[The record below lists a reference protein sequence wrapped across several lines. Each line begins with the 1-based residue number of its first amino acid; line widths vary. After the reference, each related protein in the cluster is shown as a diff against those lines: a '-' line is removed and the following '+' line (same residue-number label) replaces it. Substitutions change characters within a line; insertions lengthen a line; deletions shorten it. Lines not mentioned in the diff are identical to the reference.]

1 MVIDLIEEDA
11 INEKCCIQVLKIL
24 ITKADTEIDELE
36 KDLVA
41 LQSELAWAEHEEW
54 SEICG
59 SALREKIVWLDI
71 STRNLRSIDENN
83 NDIQLLMHREPAD
96 NIHDIVKALLRT
108 YFPEKDEQRTP
119 EVIALNSSSDSS
131 LHDTGLLDGHKDL
144 NKSDSHSVVK
154 EERGEIGIT
163 KGERCTSTTLKFQE
177 KKTNDSKTIKPANTN
192 IMDSSPDSLRLAADY
207 YDKKKTSSKSNSKST
222 QQWEAKG
229 QGLTCEE
236 NKTSTMMFKNEKPA
250 NTNIMYSSPDSL
262 RLAAGYSDKKKIL
275 DSEHARQW
283 VAEGQDLAPVEKKAS
298 TVTFN
303 SQQPA
308 NIDVMNL
315 SSDSLRLAA
324 GYCDKKK
331 TTYSESTTHWEP
343 KGQGLAP
350 DEKKIIQDAS
360 MFHKERSMQNL
371 EVEHATIKDSSTSIS
386 CPDENDI
393 LNFVYSESID
403 EKVDEYSSI
412 PMADIT
418 GSLSRPDGFGRDFGK
433 TVEFQIEL
441 PEDASVKY
449 FSSDSLKYAN
459 GCSSGMKNSCL
470 PLLVEN
476 GYEEVRKQPSTS
488 TDKNQMLSLS
498 LNPESTLEKT
508 EKHIAMKNSSTS
520 VICPEEKIKLKISD
534 SVIMNEMVE
543 EHASM
548 PVADNIGPS
557 LRPDGPGT
565 DVKLVELVTKETSS
579 TSVSCPDEKNKL
591 KNSDSK
597 IMSEKVGEH
606 TSIPM
611 VNIVGSSRRDKCGTD
626 VDRTVESADGVVKY
640 FSSDSLKYAKGWSNE
655 MKNSRLIE
663 KGYEEGGKATHQKIE
678 KEPANALVKYMS
690 PNSWRQSAGI
700 NKRTE
705 SSESRLCASRQGKNE
720 KSDVEQKLIDF
731 VPKTAQKVG
740 IKESKVI
747 LANKTVCSNTCLKAA
762 GDVSN
767 NLQIVK
773 FQEGGLTDLGHF
785 ALPSKDQMGEDTA
798 KPKLNDVGKPA
809 EESQKANA
817 DLHKKPRVNLG
828 LEPQKPK
835 TQRKS
840 PFSMKNAQEPS
851 FPPTDTSF
859 IPHSKKERKSIIDDD
874 NTSLKQFLSLMHL
887 KKSVH
892 TTKVSASQSQKKRK
906 RTSTLSL
913 TAEVKD
919 LPVDLGLQDS
929 HKDATDG
936 GSKKDL
942 QIVVY
947 EKTEDLHIIEPY
959 SVEDG
964 SYTGA
969 LVPHTISSLKNKKI
983 VELRKLAQKIKLTG
997 YYKLRKEALVEKI
1010 AKKLGC

>member
-1 MVIDLIEEDA
+1 MAWDLWSSPYDSWDLWDSPDHQVAPGSTYGAESGWECDFYFGCGRDLIEEDA

-59 SALREKIVWLDI
+59 CALREKIAWLDI
-71 STRNLRSIDENN
+71 STRNLRSKDENN
-83 NDIQLLMHREPAD
+83 NDVQLLMHREPAD
-96 NIHDIVKALLRT
+96 NIHGILKALLRK
-108 YFPEKDEQRTP
+108 YFPEKDEQTP

-177 KKTNDSKTIKPANTN
+177 KKTNDPKTIKPANTN
-192 IMDSSPDSLRLAADY
+192 IMDSSPDSLRPAADY
-207 YDKKKTSSKSNSKST
+207 YDKKKTSSKSNSKSS

-236 NKTSTMMFKNEKPA
+236 NKTSTMMFKNEKSA

-283 VAEGQDLAPVEKKAS
+283 VAKGQGLAPVGKKAS
-298 TVTFN
+298 TVNFN

-308 NIDVMNL
+308 NIDIMNL
-315 SSDSLRLAA
+315 SSESLRLAA
-324 GYCDKKK
+324 GYCNKKK
-331 TTYSESTTHWEP
+331 TTYSENTMHWEP

-350 DEKKIIQDAS
+350 DEKKMIQDAS
-360 MFHKERSMQNL
+360 MFHKEKRMQNL

-393 LNFVYSESID
+393 LNFAYSESII

-418 GSLSRPDGFGRDFGK
+418 GSLSRPGGFGRDFGK
-433 TVEFQIEL
+433 TVE
-441 PEDASVKY
+441 
-449 FSSDSLKYAN
+449 
-459 GCSSGMKNSCL
+459 
-470 PLLVEN
+470 
-476 GYEEVRKQPSTS
+476 
-488 TDKNQMLSLS
+488 
-498 LNPESTLEKT
+498 
-508 EKHIAMKNSSTS
+508 H
-520 VICPEEKIKLKISD
+520 
-534 SVIMNEMVE
+534 
-543 EHASM
+543 
-548 PVADNIGPS
+548 
-557 LRPDGPGT
+557 
-565 DVKLVELVTKETSS
+565 VTKETSS
-579 TSVSCPDEKNKL
+579 TSVSCPDENKL
-591 KNSDSK
+591 KNSNSK
-597 IMSEKVGEH
+597 IMSAKVGEH

-611 VNIVGSSRRDKCGTD
+611 VNIVGSRPDKRGTD
-626 VDRTVESADGVVKY
+626 VDRTVEPADGVVKY
-640 FSSDSLKYAKGWSNE
+640 FSSDSLKYARGWSNE
-655 MKNSRLIE
+655 MKNSCMPRLIE

-678 KEPANALVKYMS
+678 KKPANALVKYMS

-705 SSESRLCASRQGKNE
+705 CSESRLCASRQGKNE

-731 VPKTAQKVG
+731 VPKTARKVG

-762 GDVSN
+762 GEVSN

-773 FQEGGLTDLGHF
+773 FQEGGLIDLGHF
-785 ALPSKDQMGEDTA
+785 ALPSKDQMGKDTT
-798 KPKLNDVGKPA
+798 KPKLNDVGEPA

-859 IPHSKKERKSIIDDD
+859 IPNSKKERKSIIDDD

-906 RTSTLSL
+906 RTSTLPL

-936 GSKKDL
+936 GIKKDL

-964 SYTGA
+964 SYAGA

-983 VELRKLAQKIKLTG
+983 VELRKLAQKIKLTR

-1010 AKKLGC
+1010 AEKLGCC

>member
-1 MVIDLIEEDA
+1 MAWDLWSSPYDSWDLWDSPDHQVAPGSTYSTESGWECDFYFGCGSDLIEEDA

-59 SALREKIVWLDI
+59 SALREKIAWLDI
-71 STRNLRSIDENN
+71 STRYLRSKDENN
-83 NDIQLLMHREPAD
+83 NDVQLLMHREPAD
-96 NIHDIVKALLRT
+96 NIHDILKALLRK
-108 YFPEKDEQRTP
+108 YFPVKDEQQTP

-131 LHDTGLLDGHKDL
+131 LHATGLLDGHKDL

-177 KKTNDSKTIKPANTN
+177 EKTNDPKTIKPANTN

-207 YDKKKTSSKSNSKST
+207 YDKKKTSSNSNSKST
-222 QQWEAKG
+222 RQWEAKG

-236 NKTSTMMFKNEKPA
+236 NKTSTMMFNDEKPA

-262 RLAAGYSDKKKIL
+262 RLAAGY
-275 DSEHARQW
+275 
-283 VAEGQDLAPVEKKAS
+283 
-298 TVTFN
+298 
-303 SQQPA
+303 
-308 NIDVMNL
+308 
-315 SSDSLRLAA
+315 
-324 GYCDKKK
+324 CDKKK
-331 TTYSESTTHWEP
+331 TTYSESTMHWEP

-350 DEKKIIQDAS
+350 DEKKMIQDAS
-360 MFHKERSMQNL
+360 MFHKEKSVQNL

-393 LNFVYSESID
+393 LNFVYSESIN

-412 PMADIT
+412 PVADIT

-433 TVEFQIEL
+433 TVE
-441 PEDASVKY
+441 
-449 FSSDSLKYAN
+449 
-459 GCSSGMKNSCL
+459 
-470 PLLVEN
+470 
-476 GYEEVRKQPSTS
+476 
-488 TDKNQMLSLS
+488 
-498 LNPESTLEKT
+498 
-508 EKHIAMKNSSTS
+508 HIAMKNSSTS
-520 VICPEEKIKLKISD
+520 VICPDEKIKLKISD

-565 DVKLVELVTKETSS
+565 DVKLVEHVTIETSS

-611 VNIVGSSRRDKCGTD
+611 VNIVRSSRPDKRGTD
-626 VDRTVESADGVVKY
+626 VDRTVEPADGVVKY

-655 MKNSRLIE
+655 MKNSCMPRLIE

-678 KEPANALVKYMS
+678 KEPANTLVKYMS
-690 PNSWRQSAGI
+690 PNSWRQSASI

-705 SSESRLCASRQGKNE
+705 CSESRLCASRHGKNE

-731 VPKTAQKVG
+731 VPKTARKVG

-747 LANKTVCSNTCLKAA
+747 LANKTVCSNTCLKGA

-785 ALPSKDQMGEDTA
+785 ALPSKDQMGKDST
-798 KPKLNDVGKPA
+798 KPKLNDVGEPA

-817 DLHKKPRVNLG
+817 NLHKKPRVNLG

-840 PFSMKNAQEPS
+840 PFSMKNVQEPS

-859 IPHSKKERKSIIDDD
+859 IPNSKKERKSIIDDD

-892 TTKVSASQSQKKRK
+892 STKVSASPSQKKRK
-906 RTSTLSL
+906 RTSTLPL

-919 LPVDLGLQDS
+919 LPVDLDLQDS
-929 HKDATDG
+929 RKDATDG

-964 SYTGA
+964 SYAGA

-997 YYKLRKEALVEKI
+997 YSKLRKEALVEKI
-1010 AKKLGC
+1010 AEKLSCC

>member
-1 MVIDLIEEDA
+1 MAWDLWSSPYDSWDLWDSPDHQVAPGSTYSTESGWECDFYFGCDLIEEDA

-59 SALREKIVWLDI
+59 SALREKIAWLDI
-71 STRNLRSIDENN
+71 STRYLRSKDENN
-83 NDIQLLMHREPAD
+83 NDVQLLMHREPAD
-96 NIHDIVKALLRT
+96 NIHDILKALLRK
-108 YFPEKDEQRTP
+108 YFPVKDEQQTP

-131 LHDTGLLDGHKDL
+131 LHATGLLDGHKDL

-177 KKTNDSKTIKPANTN
+177 EKTNDPKTIKPANTN

-207 YDKKKTSSKSNSKST
+207 YDKKKTSSNSNSKST
-222 QQWEAKG
+222 RQWEAKG

-236 NKTSTMMFKNEKPA
+236 NKTSTMMFNDEKPA

-262 RLAAGYSDKKKIL
+262 RLAAGY
-275 DSEHARQW
+275 
-283 VAEGQDLAPVEKKAS
+283 
-298 TVTFN
+298 
-303 SQQPA
+303 
-308 NIDVMNL
+308 
-315 SSDSLRLAA
+315 
-324 GYCDKKK
+324 CDKKK
-331 TTYSESTTHWEP
+331 TTYSESTMHWEP

-350 DEKKIIQDAS
+350 DEKKMIQDAS
-360 MFHKERSMQNL
+360 MFHKEKSVQNL
-371 EVEHATIKDSSTSIS
+371 EVEVWHATIKDSSTSIS

-393 LNFVYSESID
+393 LNFVYSESIN

-412 PMADIT
+412 PVADIT

-459 GCSSGMKNSCL
+459 GCSSETKNSCL
-470 PLLVEN
+470 PLLAEN

-488 TDKNQMLSLS
+488 TEKNQMLSLS
-498 LNPESTLEKT
+498 LNPESNLEKT

-520 VICPEEKIKLKISD
+520 VICPDEKIKLKISD

-565 DVKLVELVTKETSS
+565 DVKLVEHVTIETSS

-611 VNIVGSSRRDKCGTD
+611 VNIVRSSRPDKRGTD
-626 VDRTVESADGVVKY
+626 VDRTVEPADGVVKY

-655 MKNSRLIE
+655 MKNSCMPRLIE

-678 KEPANALVKYMS
+678 KEPANTLVKYMS
-690 PNSWRQSAGI
+690 PNSWRQSASI

-705 SSESRLCASRQGKNE
+705 CSESRLCASRHGKNE

-731 VPKTAQKVG
+731 VPKTARKVG

-747 LANKTVCSNTCLKAA
+747 LANKTVCSNTCLKGA

-785 ALPSKDQMGEDTA
+785 ALPSKDQMGKDST
-798 KPKLNDVGKPA
+798 KPKLNDVGEPA

-817 DLHKKPRVNLG
+817 NLHKKPRVNLG

-840 PFSMKNAQEPS
+840 PFSMKNVQEPS

-859 IPHSKKERKSIIDDD
+859 IPNSKKERKSIIDDD

-892 TTKVSASQSQKKRK
+892 STKVSASPSQKKRK
-906 RTSTLSL
+906 RTSTLPL

-919 LPVDLGLQDS
+919 LPVDLDLQDS
-929 HKDATDG
+929 RKDATDG

-964 SYTGA
+964 SYAGA

-997 YYKLRKEALVEKI
+997 YSKLRKEALVEKI
-1010 AKKLGC
+1010 AEKLSCC

>member
-1 MVIDLIEEDA
+1 MAWDLWSSPYDSWDLWDSPDHQVAPGSTYGAESGWECDFYFGCGRDLIEEDA

-59 SALREKIVWLDI
+59 CALREKIAWLDI
-71 STRNLRSIDENN
+71 STRNLRSKDENN
-83 NDIQLLMHREPAD
+83 NDVQLLMHREPAD
-96 NIHDIVKALLRT
+96 NIHGILKALLRK
-108 YFPEKDEQRTP
+108 YFPEKDEQTP

-177 KKTNDSKTIKPANTN
+177 KKTNDPKTIKPANTN
-192 IMDSSPDSLRLAADY
+192 IMDSSPDSLRPAADY
-207 YDKKKTSSKSNSKST
+207 YDKKKTSSKSNSKSS

-236 NKTSTMMFKNEKPA
+236 NKTSTMMFKNEKSA

-283 VAEGQDLAPVEKKAS
+283 VAKGQGLAPVGKKAS
-298 TVTFN
+298 TVNFN

-308 NIDVMNL
+308 NIDIMNL
-315 SSDSLRLAA
+315 SSESLRLAA
-324 GYCDKKK
+324 GYCNKKK
-331 TTYSESTTHWEP
+331 TTYSENTMHWEP

-350 DEKKIIQDAS
+350 DEKKMIQDAS
-360 MFHKERSMQNL
+360 MFHKEKRMQNL

-393 LNFVYSESID
+393 LNFAYSESII

-418 GSLSRPDGFGRDFGK
+418 GSLSRPGGFGRDFGK
-433 TVEFQIEL
+433 TVE
-441 PEDASVKY
+441 
-449 FSSDSLKYAN
+449 
-459 GCSSGMKNSCL
+459 
-470 PLLVEN
+470 
-476 GYEEVRKQPSTS
+476 
-488 TDKNQMLSLS
+488 
-498 LNPESTLEKT
+498 
-508 EKHIAMKNSSTS
+508 H
-520 VICPEEKIKLKISD
+520 
-534 SVIMNEMVE
+534 
-543 EHASM
+543 
-548 PVADNIGPS
+548 
-557 LRPDGPGT
+557 
-565 DVKLVELVTKETSS
+565 VTKETSS
-579 TSVSCPDEKNKL
+579 TSVSCPDENKL
-591 KNSDSK
+591 KNSNSK
-597 IMSEKVGEH
+597 IMSAKVGEH

-611 VNIVGSSRRDKCGTD
+611 VNIVGSRPDKRGTD
-626 VDRTVESADGVVKY
+626 VDRTVEPADGVVKY
-640 FSSDSLKYAKGWSNE
+640 FSLDSLKYARGWSNE
-655 MKNSRLIE
+655 MKNSCMPRLIE

-678 KEPANALVKYMS
+678 KKPANALVKYMS

-705 SSESRLCASRQGKNE
+705 CSESRLCASRQGKNE

-731 VPKTAQKVG
+731 VPKTARKVG

-762 GDVSN
+762 GEVSN

-773 FQEGGLTDLGHF
+773 FQEGGLIDLGHF
-785 ALPSKDQMGEDTA
+785 ALPSKDQMGKDTT
-798 KPKLNDVGKPA
+798 KPKLNDVGEPA

-859 IPHSKKERKSIIDDD
+859 IPNSKKERKSIIDDD

-906 RTSTLSL
+906 RTSTLPL

-936 GSKKDL
+936 GIKKDL

-964 SYTGA
+964 SYAGA

-983 VELRKLAQKIKLTG
+983 VELRKLAQKIKLTR

-1010 AKKLGC
+1010 AEKLGCC

>member
-1 MVIDLIEEDA
+1 MLAELNACLSVAPGSTYGAESGWECDFYFGCGRDLIEEDA

-59 SALREKIVWLDI
+59 CALREKIAWLDI
-71 STRNLRSIDENN
+71 STRNLRSKDENN
-83 NDIQLLMHREPAD
+83 NDVQLLMHREPAD
-96 NIHDIVKALLRT
+96 NIHDILKALLRK
-108 YFPEKDEQRTP
+108 YFPEKDEQQTP

-177 KKTNDSKTIKPANTN
+177 KKTNDPKTIKPANTN
-192 IMDSSPDSLRLAADY
+192 IMDSSPDSLRPAADY
-207 YDKKKTSSKSNSKST
+207 YDKKKTSSKSSSKSS

-229 QGLTCEE
+229 QGLTFEE
-236 NKTSTMMFKNEKPA
+236 NKTSTMMFKNEKSA

-283 VAEGQDLAPVEKKAS
+283 VAKGQGVAPVGKKAS
-298 TVTFN
+298 TVNFN

-308 NIDVMNL
+308 NIDIMNL
-315 SSDSLRLAA
+315 SSESLRLAA
-324 GYCDKKK
+324 GYCNKKK
-331 TTYSESTTHWEP
+331 TTYSENTMHWEP
-343 KGQGLAP
+343 KGQ
-350 DEKKIIQDAS
+350 EKAIPLQYLSRTMDPFGVSIWRAS
-360 MFHKERSMQNL
+360 K
-371 EVEHATIKDSSTSIS
+371 HATIKDSSTSIS

-393 LNFVYSESID
+393 LNFAYSESII

-418 GSLSRPDGFGRDFGK
+418 GSLSRPGGFGRDFGK
-433 TVEFQIEL
+433 TVE
-441 PEDASVKY
+441 
-449 FSSDSLKYAN
+449 
-459 GCSSGMKNSCL
+459 
-470 PLLVEN
+470 
-476 GYEEVRKQPSTS
+476 
-488 TDKNQMLSLS
+488 
-498 LNPESTLEKT
+498 
-508 EKHIAMKNSSTS
+508 HIAMKNSSTS
-520 VICPEEKIKLKISD
+520 VICPDVKIKLKISD

-557 LRPDGPGT
+557 LRPDGPVT
-565 DVKLVELVTKETSS
+565 DVKLVEHVTKETSS
-579 TSVSCPDEKNKL
+579 TSVSCPDENKL
-591 KNSDSK
+591 KNSNSK

-611 VNIVGSSRRDKCGTD
+611 VNIVGSRPDKRGTD
-626 VDRTVESADGVVKY
+626 VDRTVEPADGVVKY
-640 FSSDSLKYAKGWSNE
+640 FSSDSLKYARGWSNE
-655 MKNSRLIE
+655 MKNSCMPRLIE

-678 KEPANALVKYMS
+678 KKPANALVKYMS

-705 SSESRLCASRQGKNE
+705 CSESRLCASRQGKNE

-731 VPKTAQKVG
+731 VPKTARKVG

-762 GDVSN
+762 GEVSN

-773 FQEGGLTDLGHF
+773 FQEGGLIDLGHF
-785 ALPSKDQMGEDTA
+785 ALPSKDQMGKDTT
-798 KPKLNDVGKPA
+798 KPKLNDVGEPA

-859 IPHSKKERKSIIDDD
+859 IPNSKKERKSIIDDD

-906 RTSTLSL
+906 RTSTLPL

-936 GSKKDL
+936 GIKKDL

-964 SYTGA
+964 SYAGA

-983 VELRKLAQKIKLTG
+983 VELRKLAQEIKLTR

-1010 AKKLGC
+1010 AEKLGCC

>member
-1 MVIDLIEEDA
+1 MAWDLWSSPYDSWDLWDSPDHQVAPGSTYSTESGWECDFYFGCGSDLIEEDA

-59 SALREKIVWLDI
+59 SALREKIAWLDI
-71 STRNLRSIDENN
+71 STRYLRSKDENN
-83 NDIQLLMHREPAD
+83 NDVQLLMHREPAD
-96 NIHDIVKALLRT
+96 NIHDILKALLRK
-108 YFPEKDEQRTP
+108 YFPVKDEQQTP

-131 LHDTGLLDGHKDL
+131 LHATGLLDGHKDL

-177 KKTNDSKTIKPANTN
+177 EKTNDPKTIKPANTN

-207 YDKKKTSSKSNSKST
+207 YDKKKTSSNSNSKST
-222 QQWEAKG
+222 RQWEAKG

-236 NKTSTMMFKNEKPA
+236 NKTSTMMFNDEKPA

-262 RLAAGYSDKKKIL
+262 RLAAGY
-275 DSEHARQW
+275 
-283 VAEGQDLAPVEKKAS
+283 
-298 TVTFN
+298 
-303 SQQPA
+303 
-308 NIDVMNL
+308 
-315 SSDSLRLAA
+315 
-324 GYCDKKK
+324 CDKKK
-331 TTYSESTTHWEP
+331 TTYSESTMHWEP

-350 DEKKIIQDAS
+350 DEKKMIQDAS
-360 MFHKERSMQNL
+360 MFHKEKSVQNL
-371 EVEHATIKDSSTSIS
+371 EVEVWHATIKDSSTSIS

-393 LNFVYSESID
+393 LNFVYSESIN

-412 PMADIT
+412 PVADIT

-433 TVEFQIEL
+433 TVE
-441 PEDASVKY
+441 
-449 FSSDSLKYAN
+449 
-459 GCSSGMKNSCL
+459 
-470 PLLVEN
+470 
-476 GYEEVRKQPSTS
+476 
-488 TDKNQMLSLS
+488 
-498 LNPESTLEKT
+498 
-508 EKHIAMKNSSTS
+508 HIAMKNSSTS
-520 VICPEEKIKLKISD
+520 VICPDEKIKLKISD

-565 DVKLVELVTKETSS
+565 DVKLVEHVTIETSS

-611 VNIVGSSRRDKCGTD
+611 VNIVRSSRPDKRGTD
-626 VDRTVESADGVVKY
+626 VDRTVEPADGVVKY

-655 MKNSRLIE
+655 MKNSCMPRLIE

-678 KEPANALVKYMS
+678 KEPANTLVKYMS
-690 PNSWRQSAGI
+690 PNSWRQSASI

-705 SSESRLCASRQGKNE
+705 CSESRLCASRHGKNE

-731 VPKTAQKVG
+731 VPKTARKVG

-747 LANKTVCSNTCLKAA
+747 LANKTVCSNTCLKGA

-785 ALPSKDQMGEDTA
+785 ALPSKDQMGKDST
-798 KPKLNDVGKPA
+798 KPKLNDVGEPA

-817 DLHKKPRVNLG
+817 NLHKKPRVNLG

-840 PFSMKNAQEPS
+840 PFSMKNVQEPS

-859 IPHSKKERKSIIDDD
+859 IPNSKKERKSIIDDD

-892 TTKVSASQSQKKRK
+892 STKVSASPSQKKRK
-906 RTSTLSL
+906 RTSTLPL

-919 LPVDLGLQDS
+919 LPVDLDLQDS
-929 HKDATDG
+929 RKDATDG

-964 SYTGA
+964 SYAGA

-997 YYKLRKEALVEKI
+997 YSKLRKEALVEKI
-1010 AKKLGC
+1010 AEKLSCC